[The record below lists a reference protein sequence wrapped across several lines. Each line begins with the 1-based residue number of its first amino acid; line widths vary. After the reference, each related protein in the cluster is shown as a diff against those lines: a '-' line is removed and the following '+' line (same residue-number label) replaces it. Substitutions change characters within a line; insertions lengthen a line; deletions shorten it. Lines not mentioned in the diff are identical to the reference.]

1 MEKPQSA
8 LFRPF
13 WKSGIKKRVGIYKIF
28 IKTLADFIIALL
40 GIILLSPVF
49 VIVAICLFISNRGSI
64 FFLQRRPGKN
74 GKIFKIIKF
83 KTMNEGK
90 DASGNL
96 LSDSQRLT
104 KVGSIVRKASLDEI
118 PQLLNV
124 LKGEMSIVGPRP
136 LLLEYLP
143 LYNDVQKRRH
153 EVKPGIT
160 GWAQVNGRNA
170 ITWEEKFKLD
180 VWYVDNQS
188 FWLDMKIIWL
198 TIRKVL
204 VREGIN
210 QDGQA
215 TMEPFK
221 GNQA

>member
-13 WKSGIKKRVGIYKIF
+13 WKSGIKKHVGIYKIF

-64 FFLQRRPGKN
+64 FFLQRRPGKK

-198 TIRKVL
+198 TIRKAL

-210 QDGQA
+210 QEGQA

-221 GNQA
+221 GSES